1 VSKAHSKKSGLYDGF
16 EGYRTASE
24 RDLKQVLTRGLV
36 VLDANVLLN
45 LYRYTSSTRADFL
58 EVLNKI
64 GDRLWIPHQA
74 LDEFWRNRENT
85 IRDPSNAR
93 DTNKQLEAKLNDS
106 LGIIRGW
113 SKRIAITESVAAELT
128 NKLDSAFDEVTATI
142 KKVAD
147 RESSELSRATH
158 EDPVVNDLEPLIAG
172 RRGEPFPDDTRAIL
186 IQEATE
192 RIHNLIPPG
201 YKDKNKAKGDDGT
214 AKAAGDYLL
223 WMQVIKE
230 AKERDVDVLLVTGDV
245 KEDWWRKEDGEIR
258 GPRLELVQE
267 MKHLTGRRL
276 LMLRPESLLMHAQK
290 LLAIEV
296 SDTSVQDINR
306 VGEYL
311 AKDNSE
317 DWKDNETE
325 DASDSPKGPGERYL
339 LDKLPEGRSGD
350 YLDIVANMAALV
362 TESPSLDAYLDAF
375 QERFPSITLRSV
387 ARRRMRVLVSLGLVH
402 IQGRQVRLTALGEDF
417 IREKSKTIIQQSLV
431 TRIAGAAEI
440 INLTQKYGPDEV
452 RVLLRTTP
460 PAGLSATQAQLV
472 HRWLHK
478 FEMLQ
483 TSQNP

>member
-1 VSKAHSKKSGLYDGF
+1 MSKVHSKKSGLYDGF

-45 LYRYTSSTRADFL
+45 LYRYTSSTRADLL

-64 GDRLWIPHQA
+64 GDQLWIPHQA
-74 LDEFWRNRENT
+74 LEEFWRNRENT

-93 DTNKQLEAKLNDS
+93 DKIEQLERKLNDS

-113 SKRIAITESVAAELT
+113 SKRIALAESVTAELT

-142 KKVAD
+142 KEVAD

-158 EDPVVNDLEPLIAG
+158 EDPVVSDLEPLIAG
-172 RRGEPFPDDTRAIL
+172 RRGEPFPDEVKEKL
-186 IQEATE
+186 IQQAMV
-192 RIHNLIPPG
+192 RIENRIPPG
-201 YKDKNKAKGDDGT
+201 YKDNDKNKAKGGDGP

-223 WMQVIKE
+223 WMQVIEEVK
-230 AKERDVDVLLVTGDV
+230 ACKVDVLLVTGDV
-245 KEDWWRKEDGEIR
+245 KEDWWREEGGEVR

-276 LMLRPESLLMHAQK
+276 LMLRPESLLLHAKK

-317 DWKDNETE
+317 DWQGNEVE
-325 DASDSPKGPGERYL
+325 DSTDSPKGPGERYL

-350 YLDIVANMAALV
+350 YLEIVADMATLVQKSSNM
-362 TESPSLDAYLDAF
+362 EAYLDAF

-387 ARRRMRVLVSLGLVH
+387 ARRRMRVLVSLGLAY
-402 IQGRQVRLTALGEDF
+402 IQGSQVRLTDLGDRF
-417 IREKSKTIIQQSLV
+417 IREKSISIIQQSLID
-431 TRIAGAAEI
+431 RIAGAAEI
-440 INLTQKYGPDEV
+440 IDLTRKHSPDEV
-452 RVLLRTTP
+452 RALLRTTP

-472 HRWLHK
+472 HRWMHK
-478 FEMLQ
+478 FEMLR
-483 TSQNP
+483 TT